1 MDSPYIMMNDFP
13 GKMVL
18 LRFIEIFPFW
28 REITPSS
35 RSFYCAVY
43 GFYSNAAFFIKLL
56 SCFAYKDFFFY
67 RDIHRI
73 GLFQNI
79 VKKNKVWRIKK
90 PCTSIIGRTIKFI
103 CNFVRDKT
111 EKMDVFFYPFFKV
124 FSGKIN
130 DRCFCKRFDGNGSF
144 FHACKNRHFAYKVNR
159 FIFFNH
165 IDISHFQI
173 H

>member
-1 MDSPYIMMNDFP
+1 MMNDFP

-18 LRFIEIFPFW
+18 LQIHRDFSFLERNHTVFQEF
-28 REITPSS
+28 
-35 RSFYCAVY
+35 FYCAVY

-90 PCTSIIGRTIKFI
+90 PCASIIGRTVKFI

-130 DRCFCKRFDGNGSF
+130 DRCFCKCFDGNGSF
-144 FHACKNRHFAYKVNR
+144 FHASRIVTSPTKS
-159 FIFFNH
+159 IGSFFS
-165 IDISHFQI
+165 II
-173 H
+173 